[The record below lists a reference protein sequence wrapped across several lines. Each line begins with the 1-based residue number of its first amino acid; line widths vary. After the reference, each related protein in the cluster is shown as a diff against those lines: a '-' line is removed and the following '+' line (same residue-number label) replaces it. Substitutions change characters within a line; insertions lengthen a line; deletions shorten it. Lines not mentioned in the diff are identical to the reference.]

1 MKKAKKILRRVW
13 ISYDAPLAKAKE
25 WTRSGDEDLQREA
38 VKLLK
43 KLWRRYPHG
52 GEIGQELVLALIER
66 NRLEQAEQVLKELA
80 LSEKS
85 GREEI
90 LCRWGRI
97 FKDRADTHV
106 SLEDPS
112 ADTDPIKAVQLYRVA
127 LAKYEDAYQV
137 RRGHYPGIN
146 VASLHLA
153 IYAVAPEDLR
163 SDADRQGSEDR
174 ARDLLERKYSWPH
187 ELEDDD
193 VWHLATQ
200 ADCHL
205 LLGQWSEAAELYEA
219 AQKNPKCRPRSV
231 ASMRKNAQ
239 RTVQCFRRV
248 GVDDVGPFNKL
259 DKVFPPVPS

>member
-1 MKKAKKILRRVW
+1 MKKAKEIFRCAW

-25 WTRSGDEDLQREA
+25 WTRSGDEDLQRQA

-43 KLWRRYPHG
+43 KLRRRYPHG
-52 GEIGQELVLALIER
+52 GEIGQELVLALIEC
-66 NRLEQAEQVLKELA
+66 NRLEQAEQILGELA
-80 LSEKS
+80 ASEKS
-85 GREEI
+85 GREEL

-97 FKDRADTHV
+97 FKDRADTYV
-106 SLEDPS
+106 SLENASD
-112 ADTDPIKAVQLYRVA
+112 DTDPIKAVQLYRAA
-127 LAKYEDAYQV
+127 LSKYENAYQV

-146 VASLHLA
+146 VAALHLA

-163 SDADRQGSEDR
+163 SDADRQGSEER
-174 ARDLLERKYSWPH
+174 AEELLERKGSWPH

-205 LLGQWSEAAELYEA
+205 LLGRWSEAASLYDA
-219 AQKNPKCRPRSV
+219 AQKNPKCRPRSI

-239 RTVQCFRRV
+239 RNVQCFRRV
-248 GVDDVGPFNKL
+248 GVEDLGPFNKL
-259 DKVFPPVPS
+259 DKVFPPPPS